1 MHVICSRCAVALTI
15 LCPCLQSHN
24 TLLLVAKEGLL
35 PTKRPWTSMDHD
47 RCHQDREGVGHEVA
61 DPEEVRCSVEVLM
74 LDAWWILCFSGEAA
88 KNSEPL
94 DGRPEI
100 HGKIEGHGV
109 ISISFPSFLSEV
121 GAKGFSTMV
130 ISAMVDSNPVFCIH
144 RGVGGVPCI
153 LYFPIM
159 SCIMHV

>member
-1 MHVICSRCAVALTI
+1 MLKMYSGSDRTLPLPSVTQH
-15 LCPCLQSHN
+15 PCVGCQRRLAPHKN
-24 TLLLVAKEGLL
+24 DHG
-35 PTKRPWTSMDHD
+35 PRP
-47 RCHQDREGVGHEVA
+47 RCHEDREGVGHEVA
-61 DPEEVRCSVEVLM
+61 DPEEVRWSVEVMM
-74 LDAWWILCFSGEAA
+74 LDALVDILCFSGEAA

-100 HGKIEGHGV
+100 HGKIEGHGE
-109 ISISFPSFLSEV
+109 ISISFPSFLPEV
-121 GAKGFSTMV
+121 VAKGFSTMV

-144 RGVGGVPCI
+144 RGGGGVPCI